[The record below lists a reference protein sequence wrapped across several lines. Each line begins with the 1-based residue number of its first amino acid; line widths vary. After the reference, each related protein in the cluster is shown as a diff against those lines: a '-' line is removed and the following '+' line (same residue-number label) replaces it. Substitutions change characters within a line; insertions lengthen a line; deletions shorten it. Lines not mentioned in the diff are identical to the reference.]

1 MELNSPKCV
10 VGGLRKA
17 GSAVEYIIEIL
28 KLNRA
33 GAPQVLYTFMHTASS
48 LHLVRESVHSVMR
61 SRHWPSEAN
70 GFRIVSKDGTEFYGW
85 PISLA
90 K

>member
-1 MELNSPKCV
+1 M
-10 VGGLRKA
+10 R
-17 GSAVEYIIEIL
+17 YIIEIL
-28 KLNRA
+28 KLN
-33 GAPQVLYTFMHTASS
+33 GTGKPQVLHTFAHAASS

-61 SRHWPSEAN
+61 SRQWPSEAN

>member
-28 KLNRA
+28 KLNGA

-61 SRHWPSEAN
+61 SPHWPSEAN
-70 GFRIVSKDGTEFYGW
+70 GFRIVSREGLELYGW
-85 PISLA
+85 PSRP